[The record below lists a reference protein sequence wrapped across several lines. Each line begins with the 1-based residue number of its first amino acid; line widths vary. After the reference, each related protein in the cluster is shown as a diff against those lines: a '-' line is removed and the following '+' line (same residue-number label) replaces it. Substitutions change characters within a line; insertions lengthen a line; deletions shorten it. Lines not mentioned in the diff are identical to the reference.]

1 VRSLC
6 TPMGKARSRMTTSR
20 LLGFVIGL
28 LLVAHLAL
36 LGFFEITS
44 LDTWFHLKEG
54 ELYVTTHSLPAQD
67 PFAFTTQGREW
78 IKYSWLADVI
88 FYVIY
93 AAAGFPGLILLR
105 LGFLFLI
112 AFVLYR
118 LLRGCGL
125 HPLAAVLL
133 VFVASLALRFR
144 LFIRPELLSFLL
156 LLMTMAILLRLRTG
170 PRWAA
175 YAFVPVQIA
184 WINVHA
190 SYVFGMFL
198 PGLVLLANLLPGN
211 RVAPGWDRL
220 RLDRTRIRHLAAA
233 VVGLPFAALL
243 NPQGFSMLLFPLR
256 QNLMIRLSD
265 FPEWKGVWSLPE
277 MDPVWWEPVIIF
289 AVVLLAF
296 LAVGILLWAWENR
309 FDPVGWG
316 IVLSMG
322 TYAIMRNRAVPY
334 FVLAVLPLLALAVV
348 RVVRHLPDEAAGRPP
363 QWLQRIGV
371 IACLLVL
378 TASVVDQAFLTRRFP
393 MGFGVAP
400 AFFPEEAATFLERH
414 HLDGRVF
421 NSYKFGAYLMWRRWP
436 ANQVFIDGRYDAVLF
451 DEALLE
457 EYFRAHRDPAAL
469 DRIAAKYGVELLVLD
484 ADPERR
490 IAYLTRPSS
499 WARVY
504 WDPVAEVFVRRN
516 ERHSAF
522 IAAHEYALTRS
533 EEDLSY
539 LAAYRAD
546 PETWNRVLAELRRAV
561 RDNPRNELAWQA
573 LAQEYGA
580 AGAPAAEQRLDALN
594 HVIDVLVGHPATGR
608 LHAERAEVLLQLGR
622 GDEAKEAAQR
632 ALRLDGDLL
641 LPRWILATVAEQRGA
656 WAEAQDQLTRL
667 VPRLDPSDPQL
678 PVVRGRLEVIE
689 RRLRE
694 KADR

>member
-1 VRSLC
+1 
-6 TPMGKARSRMTTSR
+6 MTTSR
-20 LLGFVIGL
+20 LLGFIVGA

-78 IKYSWLADVI
+78 TKYSWLADVI
-88 FYVIY
+88 FYLIY

-105 LGFLFLI
+105 LGLLFLI
-112 AFVLYR
+112 AFILYR

-144 LFIRPELLSFLL
+144 LYIRPELLSFLL
-156 LLMTMAILLRLRTG
+156 LLTSLAILLRLRTG

-175 YAFVPVQIA
+175 YALVPVQIV
-184 WINVHA
+184 WVNVHA
-190 SYVFGMFL
+190 SFVFGIFL

-233 VVGLPFAALL
+233 VIGLPLAARFS
-243 NPQGFSMLLFPLR
+243 PQGLSMLLFPLR
-256 QNLMIRLSD
+256 QNRMIRLD
-265 FPEWKGVWSLPE
+265 NFPEWKGVWGLPE

-289 AVVLLAF
+289 AVILFAV
-296 LAVGILLWAWENR
+296 LAVGILLWLWEKR
-309 FDPVGWG
+309 FDPVACG
-316 IVLSMG
+316 IFLAMG
-322 TYAIMRNRAVPY
+322 TYALMRNRAVPY
-334 FVLAVLPLLALAVV
+334 FVLAVLPLLALAIV
-348 RVVRHLPDEAAGRPP
+348 RVARHLPDDPVGRPP

-378 TASVVDQAFLTRRFP
+378 TASVADQAFLTRRFP

-400 AFFPEEAATFLERH
+400 AFFPEQAATFLERH

-421 NSYKFGAYLMWRRWP
+421 NTYKFGAYLMWRRWP
-436 ANQVFIDGRYDAVLF
+436 ANQVFIDGRYDAILF

-457 EYFRAHRDPAAL
+457 EYFLAHRDPAAL
-469 DRIAAKYGVELLVLD
+469 DRIAEKYGVELLVLD

-490 IAYLTRPSS
+490 IAYLGRPSS

-504 WDPVAEVFVRRN
+504 WDPVAEVFVRRT
-516 ERHSAF
+516 ERHAAF

-533 EEDLSY
+533 EEDLNY

-546 PETWNRVLAELRRAV
+546 PETWNRALAELQRAV
-561 RDNPRNELAWQA
+561 QDNPHNELAWQA

-580 AGAPAAEQRLDALN
+580 AGAPASERRLDALN
-594 HVIDVLVGHPATGR
+594 HAIDLLVDNPAAGK
-608 LHAERAEVLLQLGR
+608 LHAERAEALLQLGR
-622 GDEAKEAAQR
+622 GDDAKTAAQH
-632 ALRLDGDLL
+632 ALELDRDLL

-656 WAEAQDQLTRL
+656 LAEARDQLQAL
-667 VPRLDPSDPQL
+667 LPRLEPNDPRL
-678 PVVRGRLEVIE
+678 PIVRGRLEAIE
-689 RRLRE
+689 RHLRE
-694 KADR
+694 IAGR